1 MPYGTRRIRGYHPPY
16 CTCYD
21 CNEAR
26 GQQGGKRRRSTAAQ
40 DAMVPP
46 FPWRRRRGGG
56 ALRLFRLLR
65 SVTATALLCTV
76 LIHVAVF
83 VGILVYV
90 GVQRGAPDGVLT
102 MVADTFI
109 STRQDYVKPTFPRS
123 NHLSWI

>member
-1 MPYGTRRIRGYHPPY
+1 MPYDPLRIRGYHLPY

-26 GQQGGKRRRSTAAQ
+26 RQQGG
-40 DAMVPP
+40 
-46 FPWRRRRGGG
+46 RRRRGSG
-56 ALRLFRLLR
+56 ALIRLFRLLR

-109 STRQDYVKPTFPRS
+109 STRQDYVKAWREVTD
-123 NHLSWI
+123 